1 MRQYESRLLRLMMI
15 LIVMV
20 CTVEASGGIGKASSD
35 NPLACWLA
43 YSFQTR
49 ACGVPQSCEAGI
61 LHAGWPTNPS
71 MTAWIRPRV
80 ACSTVSGQEVTDPS
94 SRSLRSVNLI
104 SEPSRSRRV

>member
-1 MRQYESRLLRLMMI
+1 MRQYKSRLLRLMMI

-49 ACGVPQSCEAGI
+49 ACGVPRSCEAGDI
-61 LHAGWPTNPS
+61 ACRMANQPINDCLDQAASSLFDCLGAGGHGP
-71 MTAWIRPRV
+71 
-80 ACSTVSGQEVTDPS
+80 
-94 SRSLRSVNLI
+94 L
-104 SEPSRSRRV
+104 EP